1 MQISEAIVRHTAH
14 LARLELTPEELV
26 LYSQQLTSILD
37 YIHKLR
43 ELEVRNVSPTF
54 HVLELKNVFRK
65 DEVKPSLDVSKV
77 LSNAPHREGNF
88 FKVPK
93 VF

>member
-14 LARLELTPEELV
+14 LARLELTPGELV
-26 LYSQQLTSILD
+26 LYSQQLDSVLD

-43 ELEVRNVSPTF
+43 ELDVKNVSPTF

-65 DEVKPSLDVSKV
+65 DEVKPSLDVNKV